1 METLLLQSPNKKD
14 IKILAELAKKIGLS
28 TKILNHD
35 GLEDIALANAMKKT
49 RTGKYVNTNNYLKKL
64 KGK

>member
-14 IKILAELAKKIGLS
+14 IKMLAELAKKIGFS
-28 TKILNHD
+28 ATFISND
-35 GLEDIALANAMKKT
+35 AMEDIALATAMKKG
-49 RTGKYVNTNNYLKKL
+49 RTGEYVDTPAFLKKL